1 MTTFC
6 RGDKCPVRKQ
16 CSRYTI
22 GLDKKRV
29 GSDDHFIS
37 KCRNQR
43 QFTKEDLSPA
53 GGFTGIS
60 QETADELSAAFKAL
74 ADFDPV
80 PQFLKSFREHMKLKM
95 ADVYLSIARE
105 FADAS
110 YKASTKSIFTRWW
123 WKRKAFKLSKQLDG
137 VMEAIAILSEEKGGD
152 Q

>member
-1 MTTFC
+1 MSTFC

-16 CSRYTI
+16 CSRYTA
-22 GLDKKRV
+22 GLDEKRN
-29 GSDDHFIS
+29 GSDDRYILQ
-37 KCRNQR
+37 CRNQR
-43 QFTKEDLSPA
+43 MFTKEDLKPVCA
-53 GGFTGIS
+53 GIS

-110 YKASTKSIFTRWW
+110 YKACTKSIFTRWW
-123 WKRKAFKLSKQLDG
+123 WKRKACKLSKQLDG
-137 VMEAIAILSEEKGGD
+137 IMEAIAILSEEKGGD

>member
-1 MTTFC
+1 MSTFC
-6 RGDKCPVRKQ
+6 NGEHCPVKNQ
-16 CSRYTI
+16 CQKYVERQLNPVFEGDQVIRY
-22 GLDKKRV
+22 
-29 GSDDHFIS
+29 
-37 KCRNQR
+37 CRNQR
-43 QFTKEDLSPA
+43 QFVKADEEYYQ
-53 GGFTGIS
+53 GIT
-60 QETADELSAAFKAL
+60 QKIADELSAAFKAL

-123 WKRKAFKLSKQLDG
+123 WKRKACKLSKQLDG
-137 VMEAIAILSEEKGGD
+137 VMEAIAILSEEKGVN

>member
-6 RGDKCPVRKQ
+6 RGDKCPVKKQ
-16 CSRYTI
+16 CTRYTA
-22 GLDKKRV
+22 GLDEKRN
-29 GSDDHFIS
+29 GSDDRYILQ
-37 KCRNQR
+37 CRKQR
-43 QFTKEDLSPA
+43 MFTNEDLKPECA
-53 GGFTGIS
+53 GIS

-123 WKRKAFKLSKQLDG
+123 WKRKACKLSKQLDG

>member
-1 MTTFC
+1 MATLC

-43 QFTKEDLSPA
+43 QFTKEDLKPECA
-53 GGFTGIS
+53 GIS
-60 QETADELSAAFKAL
+60 QETADEHSAAFKAL

-110 YKASTKSIFTRWW
+110 YKACTKSIFTRWW
-123 WKRKAFKLSKQLDG
+123 WKRKACKLSKQLDG

-152 Q
+152 K